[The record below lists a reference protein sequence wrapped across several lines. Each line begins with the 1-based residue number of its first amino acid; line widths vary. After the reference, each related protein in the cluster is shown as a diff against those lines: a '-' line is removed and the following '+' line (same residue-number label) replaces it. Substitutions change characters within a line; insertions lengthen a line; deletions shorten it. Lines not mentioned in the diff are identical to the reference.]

1 MPNVSFAK
9 KRATTIRYIHD
20 PLILAFKISETL
32 KIFYLC
38 SISFSNLHEI

>member
-20 PLILAFKISETL
+20 PLILAFKISETFL
-32 KIFYLC
+32 HHTVRNKYVKIC
-38 SISFSNLHEI
+38 T